1 MQARLSLEAFPLK
14 ASNPTNGLPHCMQ
27 ARLSLEAF
35 AKTTSG
41 QTDGLLAEHASRD
54 DSYYWR
60 WT

>member
-1 MQARLSLEAFPLK
+1 M
-14 ASNPTNGLPHCMQ
+14 NPTNGLSHCMQ

-60 WT
+60 LT

>member
-1 MQARLSLEAFPLK
+1 
-14 ASNPTNGLPHCMQ
+14 MQ